1 MIILIMYQVNLKYNG
16 KSYDGGRDV
25 QFKAVDSSK
34 NSKLLW
40 LTYLSDIREITLIF
54 SPKKDLKQTFHP
66 KKTFFKQNSFTS

>member
-1 MIILIMYQVNLKYNG
+1 MIILIMYQVNYKYNG

-25 QFKAVDSSK
+25 QFKASR
-34 NSKLLW
+34 LLW

-66 KKTFFKQNSFTS
+66 KKAFFKKNYFTS